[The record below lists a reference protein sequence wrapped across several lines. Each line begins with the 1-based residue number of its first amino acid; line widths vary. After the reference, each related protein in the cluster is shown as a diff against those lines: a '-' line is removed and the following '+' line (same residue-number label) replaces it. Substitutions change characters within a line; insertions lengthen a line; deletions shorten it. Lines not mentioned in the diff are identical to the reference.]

1 MDLRDNFVIKLRD
14 TFFQIHFI
22 QSRFR
27 NVREIMRQRTY
38 ALRHSIMP
46 QQTFLINNSL
56 LKAKNNESN
65 KYLATKISQLSEAK
79 KDLIAECFINLAK
92 YDFREKFLVWFR
104 DEKLDQSNE
113 EGQERAEEVTEGI
126 VQTKQMVESLTNFIT
141 NNDPEALQ
149 RMQMQANKAAT
160 KKKYQKK
167 QTIMMLA
174 ETTIKKNEAV
184 SHLSAKD

>member
-104 DEKLDQSNE
+104 DEKLD
-113 EGQERAEEVTEGI
+113 
-126 VQTKQMVESLTNFIT
+126 
-141 NNDPEALQ
+141 
-149 RMQMQANKAAT
+149 
-160 KKKYQKK
+160 
-167 QTIMMLA
+167 
-174 ETTIKKNEAV
+174 
-184 SHLSAKD
+184 